1 MDTNKKVSVG
11 REQIIKSFKKHCKK
25 CNGLCCCCAE
35 FTVFEWELNNL
46 PVQGKDQLVF
56 RKQWGSKG
64 KSPDIKIERI
74 SMGKQCPFLEV
85 QQGCALDIE
94 TRPLDCISYPIYPIV
109 KYANSGGELFGMMVH
124 KSCPYAKEI
133 SEDKKLVGLMTSFW
147 REELKKVDKKDLKD
161 WFGNKRNY
169 WLDKNVI
176 RVGCQ

>member
-1 MDTNKKVSVG
+1 MFETSKEIRK
-11 REQIIKSFKKHCKK
+11 EIIQRCRKHCDK

-46 PVQGKDQLVF
+46 PAQGKEQLVF

-64 KSPDIKIERI
+64 KSADIKIERI
-74 SMGKQCPFLEV
+74 SMGKQCPFLEA
-85 QQGCALDIE
+85 QQGCNLVIE

-109 KYANSGGELFGMMVH
+109 KYSRLGRGEIVGMMVH

-133 SEDKKLVGLMTSFW
+133 SKDKYLVGMMAALW
-147 REELKKVDKKDLKD
+147 REELERVIKKDLRD

-169 WLDKNVI
+169 WLDKNVYK
-176 RVGCQ
+176 VDL